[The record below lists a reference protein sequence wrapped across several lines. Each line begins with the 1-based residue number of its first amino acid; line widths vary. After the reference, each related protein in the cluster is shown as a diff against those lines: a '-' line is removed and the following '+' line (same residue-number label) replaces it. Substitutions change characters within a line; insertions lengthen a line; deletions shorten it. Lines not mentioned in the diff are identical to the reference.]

1 MANVLGLFFLAI
13 ALGTQEVGK
22 EYHLDDDK
30 EDKQLD
36 ANDEPQRLA
45 HGHAAESI
53 VIQMEHARPDA
64 LTVFLIVTHDMKV
77 NVKQMTKLVKKI
89 KYQKYCRVFL
99 IMFDI

>member
-13 ALGTQEVGK
+13 ALATQEVRK

-45 HGHAAESI
+45 NGHAAESI
-53 VIQMEHARPDA
+53 VIQMEHARPEA

>member
-13 ALGTQEVGK
+13 ALGTQEIRK

-36 ANDEPQRLA
+36 GDDEPQRLA
-45 HGHAAESI
+45 KGHAAESI
-53 VIQMEHARPDA
+53 VIKMEHARPEA

-89 KYQKYCRVFL
+89 KYQKYRRVFL
-99 IMFDI
+99 KMFDI